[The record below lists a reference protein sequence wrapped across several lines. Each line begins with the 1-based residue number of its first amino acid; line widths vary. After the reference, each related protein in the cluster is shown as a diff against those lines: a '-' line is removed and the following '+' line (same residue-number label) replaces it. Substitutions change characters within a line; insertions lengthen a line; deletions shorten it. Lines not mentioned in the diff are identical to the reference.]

1 MKKRTN
7 TKNRMFLT
15 TGAAARHC
23 QVSPAAL
30 KRWIRAGR
38 LSGFQTVG
46 GHARIPLEEFQR
58 FLHEHR
64 MPPYSEPALEPIA
77 VLVVDDEPEVV
88 DFLAAL
94 LAEHPRG
101 FKVETATDG
110 YEALIKVGAFKPALL
125 ILDVRMPRLAAGRRR
140 TPEEREDAI
149 PGRSARDQRGL
160 DGRRRASSRSTPAS
174 VRGFARHASAP
185 EARSVSAASGYP
197 VIPRIFRSRVAGLS
211 LRRRQTSTPSRRGM
225 RTSRISSAGLKAPT
239 LISAS

>member
-64 MPPYSEPALEPIA
+64 MPPYSEPAREPIA

-125 ILDVRMPRLAAGRRR
+125 ILDVRMPRLDGVEVCRRLKDNPATRDLKILGITGYPDAAETLLASGADACLAKPL
-140 TPEEREDAI
+140 TLAGVEREL
-149 PGRSARDQRGL
+149 ARL
-160 DGRRRASSRSTPAS
+160 
-174 VRGFARHASAP
+174 
-185 EARSVSAASGYP
+185 
-197 VIPRIFRSRVAGLS
+197 L
-211 LRRRQTSTPSRRGM
+211 PSRPR
-225 RTSRISSAGLKAPT
+225 
-239 LISAS
+239 